1 MDDSPT
7 LHVGYGNFLLS
18 TKMSFLKAVEHFQK
32 SISIEKPR
40 EEDNTLIQVDIPGIE
55 EFKATR
61 SRIPGSLAA
70 YFMLISCLVDMG
82 DIYQAR
88 KKANKMEELTWEL
101 DLEAKP
107 KVLQMCAMA
116 YSKTGL
122 DQKAYLCLIE
132 AFKIFKQ
139 TKKSKENMKKKKK
152 NVPFFLR
159 Q

>member
-1 MDDSPT
+1 
-7 LHVGYGNFLLS
+7 
-18 TKMSFLKAVEHFQK
+18 
-32 SISIEKPR
+32 
-40 EEDNTLIQVDIPGIE
+40 
-55 EFKATR
+55 
-61 SRIPGSLAA
+61 
-70 YFMLISCLVDMG
+70 
-82 DIYQAR
+82 
-88 KKANKMEELTWEL
+88 MEELTWEL

-139 TKKSKENMKKKKK
+139 TKKSKENMKKKKR

-159 Q
+159 K